1 MESDFPKA
9 VQMNSLNSKHFMF
22 FALFFFFLFFFPP
35 WGQNSQ
41 DGRSGRLS
49 IALTRHWKAW
59 VNVKGVV
66 EMLEVLSSRF
76 FMMLFIKML
85 KAESFQLA
93 LLTGNNLITNSFS
106 PKAVGTSLSHGS

>member
-9 VQMNSLNSKHFMF
+9 VQMNSLNSKHLMF
-22 FALFFFFLFFFPP
+22 FALFFSFFFPP

-41 DGRSGRLS
+41 DGRSGRLL
-49 IALTRHWKAW
+49 IALRRHWKAW

-106 PKAVGTSLSHGS
+106 LKAVGTSLSHGS